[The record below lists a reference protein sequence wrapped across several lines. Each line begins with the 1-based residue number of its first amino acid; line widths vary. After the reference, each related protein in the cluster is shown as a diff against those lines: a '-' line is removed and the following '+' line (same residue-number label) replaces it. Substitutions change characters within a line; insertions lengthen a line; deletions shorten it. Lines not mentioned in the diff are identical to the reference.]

1 VGPSLADAAHG
12 QAIFERIPAGRWA
25 EASDIAGA
33 VLFLCSRAADYMNGI
48 ILPRT
53 VRGWRDGTRSFTAQY
68 GHEGAPV
75 KIVITECDHDSFA
88 AEHEVTDLAGAE
100 LVLTQS
106 RSASALVANAAGA
119 DAILVQYAQ
128 ISAEVMDA
136 LPQLRAIGR
145 YGVGVDSVD
154 IDAATARGIAVC
166 NVPDYGTESVSDH
179 AIGMAL
185 ACARGIPR
193 LDRGLRAGSFGLAAV
208 RPLFQ
213 TRDRVFGVIG
223 LGLIGTA
230 TARKAAGLGYR
241 VIGCDIAAQPGV
253 TTYHGFTLVGR
264 DELLE
269 RSQVVSLHTP
279 LTDLTRHMIGAD
291 QLARMRSD
299 AILVNTSRGGVVD
312 VVALVAALRA
322 GGILGAAIDVHE
334 SEPLP
339 AGHPLTT
346 FDSVVLTPHVAW
358 YTEESYDELKRR
370 TVANVLEVCAGRVPR
385 NIVNPEVLGAPGRNS
400 ECVTAIRA
408 TGARQ

>member
-1 VGPSLADAAHG
+1 MTAGSINAGSINAGSINAGP
-12 QAIFERIPAGRWA
+12 
-25 EASDIAGA
+25 
-33 VLFLCSRAADYMNGI
+33 
-48 ILPRT
+48 PR
-53 VRGWRDGTRSFTAQY
+53 
-68 GHEGAPV
+68 
-75 KIVITECDHDSFA
+75 IVITECDHDSFA
-88 AEHEVTDLAGAE
+88 AEHDVADPTGAE

-106 RSASALVANAAGA
+106 RTTAELVANATGA

-128 ISAEVMDA
+128 ITGEVMDA
-136 LPQLRAIGR
+136 LPGLRVIGR

-179 AIGMAL
+179 AIAMAL

-193 LDRGLRAGSFGLAAV
+193 LDRGLRAGAFDLAAV

-213 TRDRVFGVIG
+213 TRGRVFGVVG
-223 LGLIGTA
+223 LGRIGTA
-230 TARKAAGLGYR
+230 TARKAKGLGYE
-241 VIGCDIAAQPGV
+241 VIGYDIAAPPGA
-253 TTYHGFTLVGR
+253 TAYNGFALVSL

-279 LTDLTRHMIGAD
+279 LTDLTAHMIGTD
-291 QLARMRSD
+291 QFARMRSD

-312 VVALVAALRA
+312 VVALVEALRT

-346 FDSVVLTPHVAW
+346 FDSVVLTPHLAW
-358 YTEESYDELKRR
+358 YAEESYDELKRR
-370 TVANVLEVCAGRVPR
+370 TVANVLAVCAGRAPR
-385 NIVNPEVLGAPGRNS
+385 DIVNPQVLGAPGRNS
-400 ECVTAIRA
+400 ECAIATSA
-408 TGARQ
+408 TGA

>member
-1 VGPSLADAAHG
+1 MN
-12 QAIFERIPAGRWA
+12 AGSMNA
-25 EASDIAGA
+25 GSMNGGA
-33 VLFLCSRAADYMNGI
+33 VR
-48 ILPRT
+48 
-53 VRGWRDGTRSFTAQY
+53 
-68 GHEGAPV
+68 
-75 KIVITECDHDSFA
+75 IVITECDHDSFA
-88 AEHEVTDLAGAE
+88 AEHDLTDPAGAE

-106 RSASALVANAAGA
+106 RTAAELVAHAAGA

-136 LPQLRAIGR
+136 LPRLRVIGR

-185 ACARGIPR
+185 AAARGIPR
-193 LDRGLRAGSFGLAAV
+193 LDRGLRAGSFDLAAV

-213 TRDRVFGVIG
+213 TRGRVFGVIG
-223 LGLIGTA
+223 LGRIGTA
-230 TARKAAGLGYR
+230 TARKAAGLGYE
-241 VIGCDIAAQPGV
+241 VIGYDIASEPGA
-253 TTYHGFTLVGR
+253 TSYHGFAVVGL

-279 LTDLTRHMIGAD
+279 LTDISRGMIGAD

-312 VVALVAALRA
+312 SAALVEALRT

-339 AGHPLTT
+339 VGHPLTT
-346 FDSVVLTPHVAW
+346 FDSVVLTPHLAW

-370 TVANVLEVCAGRVPR
+370 TVANVLEVCGGRAPR

-400 ECVTAIRA
+400 ECAHATRP
-408 TGARQ
+408 TGAWQ